1 MMLAFLQALIG
12 VVFLVASVG
21 VVYFGWICLERL
33 YAAHRRGL
41 ARVRRSRR

>member
-1 MMLAFLQALIG
+1 MMLALLQDLIAVAFLIG
-12 VVFLVASVG
+12 CVG